1 MAGDAPADARAVAY
15 EDLVAADPHPL
26 VPREADD
33 LGALMYT
40 GGTTGRAKGVM
51 LSHGNLWWCG
61 RCAYERGRDTYDGK
75 PSLTALPLS
84 HAFGMIVTIV
94 GTFIEEQRGPSVL
107 MRWFE
112 PAGWLRLAAEHRVG
126 AGQLV
131 PSMLALLLQQP
142 VEEHDLSELTY
153 LSVGAAPLPAA
164 VRAEWERR
172 VPGAALLE
180 GYGCTESGAVI
191 SSSTLDD
198 RRSGV
203 GRPAAAPL
211 PGAGGRRRRP
221 GRPGRE
227 RRGDL
232 GTRARRDDRLLERP
246 RDHRRHP
253 APRAGCTPA
262 TSVTSTPTATS
273 GWSTGRR
280 TSSSAAG
287 STSSPAT
294 WRRCCW
300 STRAS
305 PRRRSSAGRTRSAA
319 RRWSRSS
326 RPAPERAW
334 TRPRS
339 RRSRPAGCPA
349 STVPHDVRV
358 VDAIPVTSVG
368 KTDRKALRAQLF
380 AP

>member
-1 MAGDAPADARAVAY
+1 MPY

-26 VPREADD
+26 VPRDADD

-142 VEEHDLSELTY
+142 VEDYDLSELTY

-164 VRAEWERR
+164 VAGG
-172 VPGAALLE
+172 VGAA
-180 GYGCTESGAVI
+180 GAGRGAAGGLRLHRVRRGDLQ
-191 SSSTLDD
+191 LDA
-198 RRSGV
+198 RTTGAAARWA
-203 GRPAAAPL
+203 AAAPL

-221 GRPGRE
+221 RTSRRE
-227 RRGDL
+227 RRRDL
-232 GTRARRDDRLLERP
+232 RTRARRDDRLLERP

-253 APRAGCTPA
+253 RRRLAAHRRRRPPRRRRLPLR
-262 TSVTSTPTATS
+262 S
-273 GWSTGRR
+273 STGRR
-280 TSSSAAG
+280 T
-287 STSSPAT
+287 
-294 WRRCCW
+294 
-300 STRAS
+300 
-305 PRRRSSAGRTRSAA
+305 
-319 RRWSRSS
+319 
-326 RPAPERAW
+326 
-334 TRPRS
+334 
-339 RRSRPAGCPA
+339 
-349 STVPHDVRV
+349 
-358 VDAIPVTSVG
+358 
-368 KTDRKALRAQLF
+368 
-380 AP
+380 